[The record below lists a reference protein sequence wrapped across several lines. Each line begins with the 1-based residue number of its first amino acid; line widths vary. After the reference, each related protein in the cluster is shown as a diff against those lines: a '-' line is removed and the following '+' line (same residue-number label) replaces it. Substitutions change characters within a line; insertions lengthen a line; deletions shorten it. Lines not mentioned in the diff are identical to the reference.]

1 MLLYI
6 RVVLLLKTADV
17 LVYNYTSYLGFL
29 DQCHILNVVVM
40 TEIQLGGTTIALNDF
55 PSFGIFQIH
64 GSKNRQNHPFFLK
77 VISH

>member
-64 GSKNRQNHPFFLK
+64 GSKKRQNHPFFLK